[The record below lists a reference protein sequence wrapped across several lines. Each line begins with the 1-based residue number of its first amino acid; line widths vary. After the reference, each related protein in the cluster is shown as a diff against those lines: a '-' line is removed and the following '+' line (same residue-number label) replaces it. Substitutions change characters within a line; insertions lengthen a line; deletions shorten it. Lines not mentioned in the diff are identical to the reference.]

1 MTSQSDSGMP
11 AGRSTGKRIAI
22 AETGLIV
29 LLFFVYAGDPP
40 PAINEAHYL
49 VLAKNFW
56 QPDWCGG
63 DLFAA
68 SNKPHV
74 LFHATFGA
82 LTQWFSLG
90 ATAWIGRWIG
100 WTMIAVALRRLVR
113 VVSDR
118 DYAILLVALIWIV
131 GVERFNLA
139 GEWVI
144 GGIESKV
151 PAYALV
157 LAAMAQ
163 MAVGRW
169 RWVWP
174 LLGLASAFHVLVGG
188 WAVVAAMVAYAAN
201 GRFRSPARD
210 QILPLVIGG
219 GIAMIGLVPGLRMS
233 AADAP
238 AESIQA
244 ATIYTYS
251 RISHHLLPSS
261 FPAHWYVR
269 HASLAVV
276 TLAVAWRF
284 RRDARLAPL
293 LWFAIGSGGI
303 AIAGLLV
310 GLLPAISP
318 DLAARL
324 LRYYWFRETDAILPL
339 TLGLVVAAILRTD
352 RWPGSGLSEPMPRS
366 PLASGLGTP
375 LGRRFDAAVLT
386 AIVMVAITM
395 FATST
400 IDNARR
406 GIPVSC
412 RFDQVTNRG
421 AESYSEQREAFHD
434 WLAVCDWVKRT
445 MPEDEVL
452 LTPRHQQTFKWYA
465 ERAEVA
471 NWKDVPQDAASLVQW
486 HQRFFEIFPRRLG
499 TVRVTVRY
507 DDLRRYRE
515 KYGVDFMV
523 VDRRVVGPS
532 LPLVRVYPEA
542 DADDFADTNPDA
554 NATYAVYRLPQ

>member
-1 MTSQSDSGMP
+1 MINPSDSGVP
-11 AGRSTGKRIAI
+11 AGRSGGKRLAI
-22 AETGLIV
+22 AETGLIL

-56 QPDWCGG
+56 QPDWCAG

-82 LTQWFSLG
+82 LTQWVSLG

-118 DYAILLVALIWIV
+118 DYACLLVALIWIV

-151 PAYALV
+151 PAYAFV

-188 WAVVAAMVAYAAN
+188 WAVVAAMIAYAAN

-210 QILPLVIGG
+210 QVVPLVIGG
-219 GIAMIGLVPGLRMS
+219 CIAMIGLVPGLRMS
-233 AADAP
+233 AADDP
-238 AESIQA
+238 NESIQA

-251 RISHHLLPSS
+251 RISHHLLPST
-261 FPAHWYVR
+261 FPVHWYVR
-269 HASLAVV
+269 HASLAAV
-276 TLAVAWRF
+276 TVAIAWRF
-284 RRDARLAPL
+284 RRDRRLAPL
-293 LWFAIGSGGI
+293 LWFAIGSAGI

-324 LRYYWFRETDAILPL
+324 LRYYWFRETDAVLPL
-339 TLGLVVAAILRTD
+339 TLGLAVAALLRTD
-352 RWPGSGLSEPMPRS
+352 RWQSSGPSEPTPHS
-366 PLASGLGTP
+366 PLAAGSWTGIA
-375 LGRRFDAAVLT
+375 RIDAAVLT
-386 AIVMVAITM
+386 AIVMAAITM
-395 FATST
+395 FATTT

-406 GIPVSC
+406 GIPISC

-421 AESYSEQREAFHD
+421 PESYSAQREAYHD

-445 MPEDEVL
+445 MPEGEVL

-465 ERAEVA
+465 ERAEVV

-486 HQRFFEIFPRRLG
+486 HDRFFEIFPRRLG

-507 DDLRRYRE
+507 DELRRYRE

-542 DADDFADTNPDA
+542 DDAD
-554 NATYAVYRLPQ
+554 NATYAVYRLPH